1 MQAIVL
7 AGGDIDD
14 RAALDAAWP
23 GWLAPGAWVVAADAG
38 ARHAAPLGLA
48 IDQWVGDGDSLDAAA
63 RAELAASGVPMTLAP
78 TDKDE
83 SDTEL
88 AVRAAIDRSPA
99 SIVILGAHGGLR
111 LDHALANVA
120 LLSMAELR
128 DVPTT
133 ILSATSRI
141 RLVHAQAILEGR
153 VGDLVT
159 LLPVGGDAQGVR
171 TIALAYPLHDET
183 LLDGRTRGLSNVRT
197 APRAEVLVRSGRLL
211 VIETPA
217 TL

>member
-23 GWLAPGAWVVAADAG
+23 DWRAPGAWVVAADAG
-38 ARHAAPLGLA
+38 ARHATTLDLA
-48 IDQWVGDGDSLDAAA
+48 IDQWVGDGDSLDPAAQ
-63 RAELAASGVPMTLAP
+63 AELAARGVPMTVAP

-99 SIVILGAHGGLR
+99 AIVILGAHGGIR

-128 DVPTT
+128 HLPTT
-133 ILSATSRI
+133 LLSATSRI
-141 RLVHAQAILEGR
+141 RLVRDHALLEGR
-153 VGDLVT
+153 IGDLVT
-159 LLPVGGDAQGVR
+159 LLPVGGDAHGV
-171 TIALAYPLHDET
+171 TTTALAYPLRDET

-197 APRAEVLVRSGRLL
+197 APRAEVRVRDGRLL

-217 TL
+217 RL

>member
-7 AGGDIDD
+7 ADGDIDD

-23 GWLAPGAWVVAADAG
+23 GWLAPDAWVVAADGG

-88 AVRAAIDRSPA
+88 AVLAAIDRSA
-99 SIVILGAHGGLR
+99 TSIVLLGAHGGLR

-128 DVPTT
+128 DRADASPLGHVAHPARPRPGGRSRGA
-133 ILSATSRI
+133 SAISSRCC
-141 RLVHAQAILEGR
+141 RSAG
-153 VGDLVT
+153 T
-159 LLPVGGDAQGVR
+159 
-171 TIALAYPLHDET
+171 
-183 LLDGRTRGLSNVRT
+183 RT
-197 APRAEVLVRSGRLL
+197 A
-211 VIETPA
+211 
-217 TL
+217 